1 MKSYLFA
8 VLTAGVLTSASL
20 AGAPMHRMAQAE
32 PAYEIQL
39 DGKLIAGKPLYLR
52 LVDKTSGQAV
62 EGGEVAVLR
71 PVYAGP
77 KTPIRYEVQALPHD
91 AQGRFVCA
99 SEHHAAGVTLR
110 GAGPAGV
117 SPVWI
122 SIHS

>member
-1 MKSYLFA
+1 MKSRLFA
-8 VLTAGVLTSASL
+8 VLTAGILTSASL
-20 AGAPMHRMAQAE
+20 AGAPMHRMVSDQ

-39 DGKLIAGKPLYLR
+39 DGKLTVGKPLYLR
-52 LVDKTSGQAV
+52 LVDKASGQAV

-77 KTPIRYEVQALPHD
+77 KTPVRFEVQALPHD

-99 SEHHAAGVTLR
+99 SEHHAASVTLR
-110 GAGPAGV
+110 GAGPAGA
-117 SPVWI
+117 SPVWM